1 MGQLLGLRAR
11 LRSLSWHR
19 GREDSLHIGTKC
31 FFCFVLNCEIG
42 ISIPLYLKKIQQNCA
57 SGMESCAFFVW
68 VFWVYFN
75 LQRFSFVPLLSLAL
89 IPFLLPLQELVLLI
103 FSLGRWAVVSVVNSK
118 GQSTWKR
125 QVWSG
130 SLPMISLCLP
140 TESSVPL
147 QPPNP
152 LFVWTKSVGWSKNLK
167 YLKLKGGVNKGCL
180 ASSPPRF

>member
-1 MGQLLGLRAR
+1 MCSVKEPELAPWEGRQFAHWNKMLLLLCAE
-11 LRSLSWHR
+11 LWNWNINST
-19 GREDSLHIGTKC
+19 I
-31 FFCFVLNCEIG
+31 F
-42 ISIPLYLKKIQQNCA
+42 KKIQQNCA
-57 SGMESCAFFVW
+57 SSMESCSFFVW